1 MPEQV
6 GMLKLGD
13 MALKYILDTCVCI
26 SLLKNKHKVRERVKS
41 IGSNNC
47 YVSEI
52 TVAELFFG
60 AEKSGNP
67 KHFQDV
73 QDIMTLFKVLP
84 ISPNLSRYGKLRWE
98 LESIGL
104 KVDTMDL
111 FIGATAINHKM
122 ILATGNVAHF
132 SRMQN
137 LYVENW
143 MTES

>member
-1 MPEQV
+1 MST
-6 GMLKLGD
+6 
-13 MALKYILDTCVCI
+13 KYILDTCVCI
-26 SLLKNKHKVRERVKS
+26 SLLKNKHNVRDRVKE
-41 IGSNNC
+41 IGSKNC

-52 TVAELFFG
+52 TIAELFFG

-84 ISPNLSRYGKLRWE
+84 ITPNLSRYAKLRWE
-98 LESIGL
+98 LESKGQ

-111 FIGATAINHKM
+111 FIGATALNHSM
-122 ILATGNVAHF
+122 VLATGNLSHF

-137 LYVENW
+137 LLVENW
-143 MTES
+143 MTED